1 MNLFGQ
7 LISELASK
15 HGATLIKVTIPSLVA
30 GGVGIYAVNAWSEK
44 NAMEYGYDRHIKING
59 ISASITRDRSNLPD
73 IEME

>member
-1 MNLFGQ
+1 MDYLGQ
-7 LISELASK
+7 VLLNLASK
-15 HGATLIKVTIPSLVA
+15 HGATLIKVAIPSLVV